1 MNEGDQIGGYT
12 LVSQLGAGGAGTVW
26 LAEDE
31 GGDRVALKLVH
42 PALAADEESRRRLQR
57 EAATVNSVRSAR
69 VAHVVDIETDA
80 SQPFIA
86 TEYVEGPTLA
96 SLMNGQPLAPE
107 LIAAIAASL
116 ARTLMAVHDA
126 RIVHR
131 DIKPSNVICS
141 PHGPILIDFGIA
153 MSEADEHFTRTGL
166 VSGTAGYTA
175 PELLRA
181 RPADDDSDWWAWS
194 ATLLSLA
201 TGRPPY
207 GTGDVQA
214 IIARVLTGEPDT
226 EGLPLS
232 FAQII
237 HQALSPDVNSRPEP
251 DEVVAT
257 LVELYGFPGDVM
269 SINQLDWSA
278 AFANPYVSTVRP
290 VVADEP
296 RVVGSSLGMLAWSN
310 NDETVQFGDSPLH
323 PSTRPLPRPETDEWN
338 VGSAASSIS
347 QLGMAQT
354 VSDTADFQSL
364 TYPNGAPA
372 GMYGQAVGGYVDPHA
387 MAVPGQWTGSGAD
400 EFEVDDRYEDLGY
413 EADLPRTVWIF
424 GCIIAMPLALIS
436 MFAGVMGTA
445 TVIVLMFFMAFGGAF
460 HRHRENRRVR
470 AGIARSSDTAATVA
484 SSPLLFIRALVQVTF
499 GLAIG
504 GIVPYLAWNLYT
516 VAHGGS
522 GQWMRLLDIVLASD
536 PNATLDPLV
545 TEPIGSIGVW
555 IVVLATIV
563 SAWLMPTSSDLRV
576 GTSMAVR
583 RLLGPLW
590 VRAIAGLL
598 AVGVVGATWFLVTGG
613 AL

>member
-12 LVSQLGAGGAGTVW
+12 LVSQLGTGGAGTVW

-207 GTGDVQA
+207 GTGDVRA

-296 RVVGSSLGMLAWSN
+296 RVVGSSSGMLAWSN

-323 PSTRPLPRPETDEWN
+323 PSTRLLPRPETDEWN
-338 VGSAASSIS
+338 MGSAASSIP
-347 QLGMAQT
+347 QLGMGQT
-354 VSDTADFQSL
+354 VSNTADFQSL

-372 GMYGQAVGGYVDPHA
+372 GMYGHAVGGYVDPHA
-387 MAVPGQWTGSGAD
+387 VAVPGQWTAPGSD
-400 EFEVDDRYEDLGY
+400 EFDVDDLYEDLGY
-413 EADLPRTVWIF
+413 EADLPRIVWIF
-424 GCIIAMPLALIS
+424 GCIIAMPLALIP

-470 AGIARSSDTAATVA
+470 AGTARSSDTAATVA
-484 SSPLLFIRALVQVTF
+484 SSPLLLIRALVQVTF
-499 GLAIG
+499 GMTIG
-504 GIVPYLAWNLYT
+504 GIVPYLVWNLYT

-576 GTSMAVR
+576 GTSIAVR
-583 RLLGPLW
+583 RLLGPVW

>member
-12 LVSQLGAGGAGTVW
+12 LVSQLGTGGAGTVW

-278 AFANPYVSTVRP
+278 AFANPYVSAVRP

-296 RVVGSSLGMLAWSN
+296 RVVASSSGMLAWSN

-323 PSTRPLPRPETDEWN
+323 PSTRLLPRPETDEWN
-338 VGSAASSIS
+338 VGSAASSIP
-347 QLGMAQT
+347 QLGMGQT
-354 VSDTADFQSL
+354 VSNTADFQSL
-364 TYPNGAPA
+364 TYLNGAPA

-387 MAVPGQWTGSGAD
+387 VAVPGQWTALGSD
-400 EFEVDDRYEDLGY
+400 EFDVDDLYEDLGY
-413 EADLPRTVWIF
+413 EADLPRIVWIF
-424 GCIIAMPLALIS
+424 GCIIAMPLALIP

-484 SSPLLFIRALVQVTF
+484 SSPLLLIRALVQVVF
-499 GLAIG
+499 G
-504 GIVPYLAWNLYT
+504 
-516 VAHGGS
+516 
-522 GQWMRLLDIVLASD
+522 
-536 PNATLDPLV
+536 
-545 TEPIGSIGVW
+545 
-555 IVVLATIV
+555 
-563 SAWLMPTSSDLRV
+563 
-576 GTSMAVR
+576 
-583 RLLGPLW
+583 
-590 VRAIAGLL
+590 
-598 AVGVVGATWFLVTGG
+598 
-613 AL
+613 

>member
-12 LVSQLGAGGAGTVW
+12 LVSQLGTGGAGTVW

-296 RVVGSSLGMLAWSN
+296 RVVGSSSGMLAWSN

-323 PSTRPLPRPETDEWN
+323 PSTRLLPRPETD
-338 VGSAASSIS
+338 
-347 QLGMAQT
+347 
-354 VSDTADFQSL
+354 
-364 TYPNGAPA
+364 
-372 GMYGQAVGGYVDPHA
+372 
-387 MAVPGQWTGSGAD
+387 
-400 EFEVDDRYEDLGY
+400 
-413 EADLPRTVWIF
+413 
-424 GCIIAMPLALIS
+424 
-436 MFAGVMGTA
+436 
-445 TVIVLMFFMAFGGAF
+445 
-460 HRHRENRRVR
+460 
-470 AGIARSSDTAATVA
+470 
-484 SSPLLFIRALVQVTF
+484 
-499 GLAIG
+499 
-504 GIVPYLAWNLYT
+504 
-516 VAHGGS
+516 
-522 GQWMRLLDIVLASD
+522 
-536 PNATLDPLV
+536 
-545 TEPIGSIGVW
+545 
-555 IVVLATIV
+555 
-563 SAWLMPTSSDLRV
+563 
-576 GTSMAVR
+576 
-583 RLLGPLW
+583 
-590 VRAIAGLL
+590 
-598 AVGVVGATWFLVTGG
+598 
-613 AL
+613 